1 MQLFESQVSGKDL
14 GISNP
19 SNISSTSDIGSPII
33 NEISEMVATRHG
45 HLLAIK

>member
-19 SNISSTSDIGSPII
+19 SNIASTSNIGGLII
-33 NEISEMVATRHG
+33 IEISEEPQIEA
-45 HLLAIK
+45 K